1 MPSRST
7 EQMDD
12 FHQIKTLILD
22 TKTTDSQEANNGLAK
37 RQKRAQNSMRF
48 RASKKQKALYM
59 EQQLNNL
66 DKRVTKFKSKIHK
79 LELENAWLRK
89 QLISNQSPRDISTT
103 FLLFTSTDNGT
114 GTYKE
119 KTFQESD
126 GDRTPISSRRLKRAH
141 KKVTKPTKYSRI
153 HLSSLL
159 NS

>member
-1 MPSRST
+1 MPSRSI

-22 TKTTDSQEANNGLAK
+22 TKTADSQEANNGLSK

-59 EQQLNNL
+59 EQKLNNL
-66 DKRVTKFKSKIHK
+66 DKRVTKFRSKIHK
-79 LELENAWLRK
+79 LELENVWLRK
-89 QLISNQSPRDISTT
+89 LLISNQSPRDISTT
-103 FLLFTSTDNGT
+103 FSLSTSTENGT
-114 GTYKE
+114 GRYKDN
-119 KTFQESD
+119 TFQESD